1 MCQCVTGARLS
12 KSLKAIYQTPCNRP
26 ANGSHL
32 AKECER
38 LWSVPL
44 SEMSV
49 EDLRLLIGQGIGLEH
64 IVPLALAVLAD
75 NPRAEGKLYRG
86 DLLTAVAGLADAFW
100 HDNPE
105 LNNLL
110 IEVRTE
116 LEIMIETGTELMPA
130 LSARDWL

>member
-1 MCQCVTGARLS
+1 
-12 KSLKAIYQTPCNRP
+12 
-26 ANGSHL
+26 
-32 AKECER
+32 
-38 LWSVPL
+38 
-44 SEMSV
+44 MSV

-64 IVPLALAVLAD
+64 LVPLALAVLAD
-75 NPRAEGKLYRG
+75 NPLARGKLYRG
-86 DLLTAVAGLADAFW
+86 DLLTAVAGLPDAFW

-130 LSARDWL
+130 LRARDWL